1 MKKIGKNIV
10 NKKPSIY
17 PVGKLIYIYII
28 LIVIIVLMIFNTINL
43 NNTLGSST
51 NTYVNDVT
59 SQLADDI
66 SMRIEAIKSSLRL
79 LSDSINILPD
89 NQEISSF
96 LQKKC
101 KSLEFTDLFVIDD
114 KGNTIPE
121 QSETF
126 DLSLVSSSFK
136 GENNLIY
143 LDGQSL
149 LFSTPIYD
157 EKGISKVLIGIRDKE
172 NIQNLIKPKS
182 FNGQGLSCIID
193 QNGNVVICV
202 FSVLLYLIFL
212 SYKKHKNWLE
222 KIAFTDPLT
231 AGLNNAGFQLD
242 AQKLVN
248 TAPPSNYTV
257 IFLDIKQFKLINQNY
272 GFNKGNDVLKHIYNV
287 IYNNISSNE
296 LVARSENDHF
306 FICLNESNKQII
318 QTRLDM
324 IIAEIN
330 SFAKNKA
337 SQLTILQG
345 ACLIENPN
353 SEINIIQDYARLACR
368 LNSKKSKCTY
378 YDKEILDTMKKEQE
392 LNDLFENS
400 IKNKDFHM
408 FLQPKIIISN
418 NKIGGAE
425 ALVRWF
431 HPERGT
437 IYPSDFIPLFERNDN
452 IIKLD
457 LYIFEEVCIFLQD
470 MIARGEKPFVIS
482 VNVSRVHFKDND
494 FLKAFARI
502 KEQYR
507 IPNNLIELE
516 LTESIFFDNQQIE
529 SIKDTIHQ
537 IHQYGF
543 LCSLDDF
550 GAGFSSLGL
559 LKDFKVDGIKM
570 DKKFFD
576 DISSQKSKD
585 IIANFIE
592 LADKLN
598 ISLVAE

>member
-1 MKKIGKNIV
+1 M
-10 NKKPSIY
+10 
-17 PVGKLIYIYII
+17 
-28 LIVIIVLMIFNTINL
+28 
-43 NNTLGSST
+43 
-51 NTYVNDVT
+51 
-59 SQLADDI
+59 
-66 SMRIEAIKSSLRL
+66 
-79 LSDSINILPD
+79 
-89 NQEISSF
+89 
-96 LQKKC
+96 
-101 KSLEFTDLFVIDD
+101 
-114 KGNTIPE
+114 
-121 QSETF
+121 
-126 DLSLVSSSFK
+126 
-136 GENNLIY
+136 
-143 LDGQSL
+143 
-149 LFSTPIYD
+149 
-157 EKGISKVLIGIRDKE
+157 
-172 NIQNLIKPKS
+172 
-182 FNGQGLSCIID
+182 
-193 QNGNVVICV
+193 
-202 FSVLLYLIFL
+202 
-212 SYKKHKNWLE
+212 
-222 KIAFTDPLT
+222 
-231 AGLNNAGFQLD
+231 
-242 AQKLVN
+242 
-248 TAPPSNYTV
+248 
-257 IFLDIKQFKLINQNY
+257 INQNY

-457 LYIFEEVCIFLQD
+457 LYIFEKVCIFLQD

-598 ISLVAE
+598 ISLVAEGIETLEQLEFLKSVHCNMVQGYIYSKPLPVDEFILWLKTIK